1 MRDEWDKMKYK
12 MEIVQLIQI
21 ESWRTNKIVP
31 RNTAGTVPLWHF
43 DVMSESPIDKIV
55 KDGLGGLVRSPQ
67 QLFYAD
73 NMPCLHTINIAPSAK
88 RVLPP
93 DSQQWNGGKL
103 WSREH
108 VGALNN
114 LLYSLHSKV
123 DMTGWWW
130 RTCRPKFFE
139 HVIMILKFSTS
150 AGVRPP
156 MVRTYIIHTLA
167 ILHLFSMLDFLW
179 HFFCLIFCLV

>member
-1 MRDEWDKMKYK
+1 MTFQCHE
-12 MEIVQLIQI
+12 QI
-21 ESWRTNKIVP
+21 PHRKKCQGRSWGITPLAPTAIPCWQYAVP
-31 RNTAGTVPLWHF
+31 
-43 DVMSESPIDKIV
+43 
-55 KDGLGGLVRSPQ
+55 
-67 QLFYAD
+67 
-73 NMPCLHTINIAPSAK
+73 TINISPSAK

-114 LLYSLHSKV
+114 SLYSLHSKV

-167 ILHLFSMLDFLW
+167 ILDLFSRLNFLW
-179 HFFCLIFCLV
+179 HFFLPDFLPILVTYHSKVGHSPQPIPVFPPPRSGRECPL